1 MSALF
6 LPFSFIT
13 GLLSM
18 SVGGIPGAKNERAF
32 YVVTVACVVLLA
44 CMSLLFR
51 RLRWL

>member
-1 MSALF
+1 
-6 LPFSFIT
+6 
-13 GLLSM
+13 M